1 MPTPQRL
8 PLAEAHLTLA
18 PGARPE
24 GLAERLASRFR
35 VQRLPAVD
43 CREVLLDTPDWRLDR
58 EHMTL
63 AQRGEGASAELVL
76 ERAGDLPL
84 RTAANGHAAF
94 AWELPA
100 GPLAE
105 CVGRVVHA
113 RRLVPQLELQV
124 RRTPLSVLDERG
136 KTVARVHVAERRAAL
151 PGGAEQELATAVRV
165 EPLRGYGEEHA
176 RVVEFLRSGGELAPA
191 EAPGLG
197 SVLRALGRDPDAQ
210 RLPWQTDLTPRE
222 PAGRAVR
229 RVLLRY
235 HEILRANE
243 PGLLADVDTEYNH
256 DVRIAIRRTRSIL
269 RQAKR
274 VLARTPRR
282 HFKEEFAWIGRSTS
296 RVRDLDVLLLAA
308 HGRRGRLGGAPLDDL
323 EPLQR
328 RLAEERAAA
337 FEGLVKDLRSPRY
350 LDLMETWPLFLAAP
364 APDDPPGAEEPVRAF
379 AERRIE
385 RQHRRVLERAG
396 DLGSEAAAAE
406 FHALRIECKELR
418 YVADAFGKLFPVQAV
433 ARLVKEQKRLQDV
446 LGELNDARVQREL
459 VEQSA
464 AALSS
469 PSPTALIA
477 IGRAIESLAA
487 RADEL
492 RPKALER
499 IEDFVRA
506 DPGELLEGFSGR
518 AEG

>member
-1 MPTPQRL
+1 
-8 PLAEAHLTLA
+8 
-18 PGARPE
+18 
-24 GLAERLASRFR
+24 
-35 VQRLPAVD
+35 
-43 CREVLLDTPDWRLDR
+43 
-58 EHMTL
+58 MTL
-63 AQRGEGASAELVL
+63 AQRGEGAAAELVL
-76 ERAGDLPL
+76 ERAGELPL
-84 RTAANGHAAF
+84 RTAANGPAAF

-113 RRLVPQLELQV
+113 RRLMPQLELHV
-124 RRTPLSVLDERG
+124 RRTPFSVLDERG

-176 RVVEFLRSGGELAPA
+176 QVVEFLRSGGELAPT
-191 EAPGLG
+191 EPGLG
-197 SVLRALGRDPDAQ
+197 PVLRGLGRDPDAQ

-229 RVLLRY
+229 AVLLRY

-243 PGLLADVDTEYNH
+243 PGLLADVDTEYTH

-274 VLARTPRR
+274 VLAGAPRR

-296 RVRDLDVLLLAA
+296 RVRDLDVLLLVA

-364 APDDPPGAEEPVRAF
+364 APDDPPGAAEPVRAF
-379 AERRIE
+379 AARRIE

-396 DLGSEAAAAE
+396 DLGAEASGAE

-433 ARLVKEQKRLQDV
+433 ARLVKQQKRLQDV
-446 LGELNDARVQREL
+446 LGDLNDARVQREL

-464 AALSS
+464 AALGS
-469 PSPTALIA
+469 PSPAALIA

-506 DPGELLEGFSGR
+506 DPEELLAGFSER